1 MSAPSVTGMAAV
13 VAQYLRETGLAE
25 QEGMTVRALSQAL
38 LMSTSSPLKQD
49 NGVEYSPRKQ
59 GSGFANVYH
68 AVTTPAYLLTDSKDV
83 TDGKVKV
90 NLGDDP
96 DRTGEYT
103 FDFTI
108 NNLSEKALAY
118 VLHAGINTM
127 AVEEIEGENYMS
139 DTARVLS
146 PKVTFDVEGGMS
158 YLYDLNGDGTIDE
171 SDALVLLQVANGT
184 HDALPEA
191 DTAKYDFDG
200 DGALT
205 TADAC
210 FIVCI
215 LVYPPTDDC

>member
-1 MSAPSVTGMAAV
+1 
-13 VAQYLRETGLAE
+13 
-25 QEGMTVRALSQAL
+25 
-38 LMSTSSPLKQD
+38 MSTSSPLKQD

-146 PKVTFDVEGGMS
+146 PKVTFDVEGGTS
-158 YLYDLNGDGTIDE
+158 YLYDLNGDGRHRRE
-171 SDALVLLQVANGT
+171 RCARAPAGRKR
-184 HDALPEA
+184 HA
-191 DTAKYDFDG
+191 
-200 DGALT
+200 
-205 TADAC
+205 
-210 FIVCI
+210 
-215 LVYPPTDDC
+215 

>member
-1 MSAPSVTGMAAV
+1 M
-13 VAQYLRETGLAE
+13 
-25 QEGMTVRALSQAL
+25 
-38 LMSTSSPLKQD
+38 
-49 NGVEYSPRKQ
+49 
-59 GSGFANVYH
+59 
-68 AVTTPAYLLTDSKDV
+68 

-146 PKVTFDVEGGMS
+146 PKVTFDVEGGTS
-158 YLYDLNGDGTIDE
+158 YLYDLNGDGAPSTRTMR
-171 SDALVLLQVANGT
+171 SCSCRSQ
-184 HDALPEA
+184 
-191 DTAKYDFDG
+191 TARMT
-200 DGALT
+200 L
-205 TADAC
+205 C
-210 FIVCI
+210 S
-215 LVYPPTDDC
+215 

>member
-1 MSAPSVTGMAAV
+1 
-13 VAQYLRETGLAE
+13 
-25 QEGMTVRALSQAL
+25 MTVRALSQAL

-108 NNLSEKALAY
+108 NNLLGQGPCLCAPCR
-118 VLHAGINTM
+118 HQHH
-127 AVEEIEGENYMS
+127 
-139 DTARVLS
+139 
-146 PKVTFDVEGGMS
+146 GGR
-158 YLYDLNGDGTIDE
+158 GDRG
-171 SDALVLLQVANGT
+171 
-184 HDALPEA
+184 
-191 DTAKYDFDG
+191 
-200 DGALT
+200 
-205 TADAC
+205 
-210 FIVCI
+210 
-215 LVYPPTDDC
+215 